1 VPATAATPEIVSG
14 SAGRL
19 VPRLLILAV
28 LILTT
33 LVLALAVAL
42 ALLAPYAELLAY
54 PASAN

>member
-1 VPATAATPEIVSG
+1 VSATAATPEIVSG

-33 LVLALAVAL
+33 LAL
-42 ALLAPYAELLAY
+42 ALVLSVALVLACP
-54 PASAN
+54 

>member
-33 LVLALAVAL
+33 LVLAL
-42 ALLAPYAELLAY
+42 
-54 PASAN
+54 PAGDPVLRTRPP